1 MSFLNRPSTNVPL
14 LVLAP
19 PEGVPIPPSLR
30 EPPAPTTTQFVQIQP
45 LSEPSAAGEQFDEV
59 FFDQF
64 LALMD
69 TDQNGVWSK
78 EELRAWFALRV
89 KVATEYQTV
98 RSE

>member
-1 MSFLNRPSTNVPL
+1 M
-14 LVLAP
+14 
-19 PEGVPIPPSLR
+19 
-30 EPPAPTTTQFVQIQP
+30 
-45 LSEPSAAGEQFDEV
+45 SEPSAAGEQFDEV